1 MMLLDGVLA
10 LLLLLLAG
18 RCVTAASLLQAIV
31 AFIVLGLLLALSWVR
46 LEAPDLALAEAA
58 IGAGLLGVLLL
69 GTWRRLPPSTV
80 RPERPW
86 PWQGPGKAVAALGCL
101 ALAVLVALA
110 LHEEAPSQPAAA
122 GSSALEQLDAAGVE
136 QPVTAVLLNFRAY
149 DTLLEMGVLLMA
161 LIGALIV
168 RRPLQDSAGRVP
180 PTPLAPGLA
189 RLFLPPTLLLG
200 LYLVWVGAY
209 SPGGAFQGGAV
220 LAGGGVMLALTG
232 LLRGSAGDGW
242 VLRGLLVLG
251 ATVFTAAGLLLVP
264 VTGHFMAYPE
274 GMVTP
279 LMVLIEFSL
288 AISIAVSLLLLF
300 TGTPG
305 LARCRP

>member
-1 MMLLDGVLA
+1 MTLLDGVLA

-69 GTWRRLPPSTV
+69 GTWRRMPAGSGKQET
-80 RPERPW
+80 PW
-86 PWQGPGKAVAALGCL
+86 PWQGPAQAVAALGCV
-101 ALAVLVALA
+101 ALAVVLGLA
-110 LHEEAPSQPAAA
+110 LHETTPGPAAA
-122 GSSALEQLDAAGVE
+122 GTAALAQLEAAGVD

-149 DTLLEMGVLLMA
+149 DTLLEMGVLLMT
-161 LIGALIV
+161 LIGTLML
-168 RRPLQDSAGRVP
+168 RRPLQDGALAAPV
-180 PTPLAPGLA
+180 TPLSQSLA
-189 RLFLPPTLLLG
+189 RLFLPPILLSG
-200 LYLVWVGAY
+200 LYLVWAGAY

-220 LAGGGVMLALTG
+220 LAGAGVMLALTG
-232 LLRGSAGDGW
+232 LLRGSTRDELP
-242 VLRGLLVLG
+242 LRCLLVLG
-251 ATVFTAAGLLLVP
+251 AVLFTLAGVLLIP
-264 VTGHFMAYPE
+264 VTGHFMAYPQ
-274 GMVTP
+274 GLVTP

-288 AISIAVSLLLLF
+288 AISIALSLMMLF

-305 LARCRP
+305 LCRSRP

>member
-46 LEAPDLALAEAA
+46 LQAPDLALAEAA

-69 GTWRRLPPSTV
+69 GTWRHLPASGIHH
-80 RPERPW
+80 EFPW
-86 PWQGPGKAVAALGCL
+86 PWHGMKQAVSALGGL
-101 ALAVLVALA
+101 ALAVMLALA
-110 LHEEAPSQPAAA
+110 LHETAPEPAAA
-122 GSSALEQLDAAGVE
+122 GETALAQLDAAGVK

-168 RRPLQDSAGRVP
+168 RRPLQDGSRI
-180 PTPLAPGLA
+180 APATLLSPSLA
-189 RLFLPPTLLLG
+189 RLFLPPILLIG
-200 LYLVWVGAY
+200 LYLVWAGAY

-220 LAGGGVMLALTG
+220 LAGAGVMLALTG
-232 LLRGSAGDGW
+232 LLRGASVDGLW
-242 VLRGLLVLG
+242 LRGLLALG
-251 ATVFTAAGLLLVP
+251 AIVFTTAGVLLVP
-264 VTGHFMAYPE
+264 VTGHFMAYPD
-274 GMVTP
+274 GLVTP

-288 AISIAVSLLLLF
+288 AISIALSLLLLF

-305 LARCRP
+305 LARSRP